1 MSDSDWSLLT
11 LARAGYRNAWQSL
24 VDKHYQRL
32 VNLAFL
38 ITGSRD
44 TACDIA
50 QETFLRVIECYPK
63 HELGT
68 LSGYLSTI
76 AFHCALKKKDQQ
88 KREASLENVTNSL
101 DSGFTPWEHVVVNEQ
116 MEMAAH
122 AIAALDADE
131 RDVLVLRFYGGL
143 SYEEIADQLKVP
155 LGTVKSRLFRAVG
168 KCREYFVKMGVTP

>member
-1 MSDSDWSLLT
+1 MSDPDWSLLS

-50 QETFLRVIECYPK
+50 QETFLRVIECHPK

-76 AFHCALKKKDQQ
+76 AFHSALKNKDRQR
-88 KREASLENVTNSL
+88 RESSLENVANTL
-101 DSGFTPWEHVVVNEQ
+101 DSGFTPWEHVVADEQ
-116 MEMAAH
+116 VMMATR
-122 AIAALDADE
+122 AIAGLDSDE
-131 RDVLVLRFYGGL
+131 RNVLVLRFYGDL
-143 SYEEIADQLKVP
+143 SYEEIATQLVVP
-155 LGTVKSRLFRAVG
+155 IGTVKSRLFRAVG